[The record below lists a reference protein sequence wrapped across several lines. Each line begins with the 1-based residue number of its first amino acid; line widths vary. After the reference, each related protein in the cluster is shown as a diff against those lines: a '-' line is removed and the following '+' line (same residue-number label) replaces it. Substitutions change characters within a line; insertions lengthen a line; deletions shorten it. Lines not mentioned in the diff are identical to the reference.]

1 MLLNFF
7 HQTPHGRENS
17 EALCFAPCISVSLLR
32 WVGRLPSPQHRG
44 LLLLPCPLHCR
55 EAGNY
60 ISHSHLRF
68 LVLSQSGPRKGIS
81 TRLGRQRKEDAALPQ
96 RLSRAGAGRTQTA
109 ALQRLH
115 DLLQV
120 TCLGANSQD
129 SHSSLRLTAS
139 GLQRRATGFPVFP
152 ESQWLLA
159 SSWDL
164 PQVGLL
170 RHLPSPALLKL
181 LEACDSPH
189 WNPLHSYQVILIET
203 LK

>member
-32 WVGRLPSPQHRG
+32 WVVCHHLNIVASSFCHV
-44 LLLLPCPLHCR
+44 LCI
-55 EAGNY
+55 AGKPETTF
-60 ISHSHLRF
+60 HSHLRF

-152 ESQWLLA
+152 ESQWLPA
-159 SSWDL
+159 SS
-164 PQVGLL
+164 
-170 RHLPSPALLKL
+170 
-181 LEACDSPH
+181 
-189 WNPLHSYQVILIET
+189 
-203 LK
+203 